1 MRDNVQD
8 LREENDYISRITLD
22 LDQDEVGICAMECLR
37 REECENFTIEHR
49 GTENICTLAG
59 IKQLETKRKRANKMQ
74 EYSLTA
80 EYMQISREEF
90 YKDAMTQDTVSQVYT
105 SQICS
110 RHLKKL
116 SANEWHRYTEKEE
129 IANASK
135 GSSGTIRDRLQFI

>member
-1 MRDNVQD
+1 MSMTNRYNKVRDNVQD

-37 REECENFTIEHR
+37 REECEYFTIEHR

-135 GSSGTIRDRLQFI
+135 GS

>member
-1 MRDNVQD
+1 M
-8 LREENDYISRITLD
+8 
-22 LDQDEVGICAMECLR
+22 DQDEVGICAMECLR
-37 REECENFTIEHR
+37 REECEYFTIEHR

-90 YKDAMTQDTVSQVYT
+90 YKDAMTQDTVSQVLYESNRKFVQDT
-105 SQICS
+105 WENYQLLNGID
-110 RHLKKL
+110 
-116 SANEWHRYTEKEE
+116 TQKEV
-129 IANASK
+129 ISNAFS